1 MEAWWWSV
9 GERGRQGCRE
19 EDGLLAGR
27 LANLM
32 ALAFWAVCCNNGGRV
47 GKQVET
53 QARLLGAGH
62 VADAPVSL
70 DPVLDWINAMF
81 SPSNVHLA
89 ESDASSWQA
98 RVDVQGVDVEAPMYI
113 T

>member
-1 MEAWWWSV
+1 MV
-9 GERGRQGCRE
+9 GGRGERGRAAGTRM
-19 EDGLLAGR
+19 GWLAGR
-27 LANLM
+27 LAHLM

-62 VADAPVSL
+62 VRSRRCPVSL

-89 ESDASSWQA
+89 ESDAS
-98 RVDVQGVDVEAPMYI
+98 R
-113 T
+113 